1 MNPLPTILQG
11 PLAINPLVR
20 AAEDSKRPS
29 CILCLHFRLI
39 HHGTRIVCDKRKHV
53 YYHIEVIPKKMVEN
67 CAVRAKTCPAYEE
80 DV

>member
-1 MNPLPTILQG
+1 MTPQDTILRG
-11 PLAINPLVR
+11 LLAINPLVQ
-20 AAEDSKRPS
+20 AAEASNRDS
-29 CILCLHFRLI
+29 CLLCMHFRLI